1 MIQSSVNLKEKNNR
15 SIIKNI
21 ENKIFYIT
29 VQIKFNHKRTKNV
42 VKILSMRREKK
53 TNLSIAYNVVL

>member
-42 VKILSMRREKK
+42 VKIPSMRREKK